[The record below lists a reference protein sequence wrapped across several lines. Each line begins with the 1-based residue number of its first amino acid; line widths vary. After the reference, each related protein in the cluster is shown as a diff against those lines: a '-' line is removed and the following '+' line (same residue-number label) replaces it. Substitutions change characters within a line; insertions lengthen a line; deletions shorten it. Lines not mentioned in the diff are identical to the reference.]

1 MAKEL
6 QMKNSGAVYGGSVSS
21 KTQLAEK
28 SKRRRKM
35 KIDYTGLIG
44 AAIGSAILLAAH
56 FTICLK
62 LDIPLW

>member
-1 MAKEL
+1 
-6 QMKNSGAVYGGSVSS
+6 
-21 KTQLAEK
+21 
-28 SKRRRKM
+28 M